1 MKKKK
6 NCESNQQQKK
16 EHIKKDKVP
25 WDISNWS
32 MRINR
37 ASRFARSDCCSLVKS
52 PFRKCVLLC
61 IFSCYENNFSSKGK
75 ITEVTRSES
84 FALKHNRGSRTPK
97 GSDHHFQ
104 MHSSCLCQSKCS
116 FVSSTR
122 KSTLVLL
129 VLENSIDIKLGPVAV
144 IVGNVTIKA
153 GCHR

>member
-1 MKKKK
+1 MGHFKLIHAHKSCIKVCK
-6 NCESNQQQKK
+6 IGLLLPCQK
-16 EHIKKDKVP
+16 
-25 WDISNWS
+25 
-32 MRINR
+32 
-37 ASRFARSDCCSLVKS
+37 SL
-52 PFRKCVLLC
+52 RKCVLLC